1 MKPILT
7 GFLDLNGKGSFE
19 EQIESAKKHNLNTI
33 CLRTYNQSPL
43 IELSES
49 EIKKIV
55 LTLKE
60 TKIKVIGIDTGIKSF
75 DINDDHKH
83 SEALDEFKYMIKF
96 SDRLKVQNLF
106 FRLPIF
112 NNVIEE
118 YENIQKRLEPFIDAA
133 MKGNKKIIFLPVN
146 DYKANIYA
154 YLLKKIKSNIIS
166 VFFDPVHLMMNNE
179 STTTAYRLLK
189 KRIGGFAAIDA
200 DHQNIPAL
208 IGYGKTDIISIFKK
222 LIRDRYDGL
231 ILIDNKFNEEVF
243 AIETKKAGF
252 FAKVFKTREKKKE
265 SMLSD
270 LSKKI
275 FPNEET
281 KNVTYDDILDN
292 QIKVIK
298 IIFK

>member
-7 GFLDLNGKGSFE
+7 GFLDLNGTASFE
-19 EQIESAKKHNLNTI
+19 EQLESANKHHLNTI

-49 EIKKIV
+49 EIKKII
-55 LTLKE
+55 LSLKE
-60 TKIKVIGIDTGIKSF
+60 TKIKIIGIDTGIKSF

-112 NNVIEE
+112 NDVIEE

-146 DYKANIYA
+146 NYKANVYA

-166 VFFDPVHLMMNNE
+166 VFFDPVHLMTNNE

-200 DHQNIPAL
+200 DHQNVPML
-208 IGYGKTDIISIFKK
+208 IGYGKTDVISIFKK

-252 FAKVFKTREKKKE
+252 FTKVFKTREKKKE

-270 LSKKI
+270 LSRKI